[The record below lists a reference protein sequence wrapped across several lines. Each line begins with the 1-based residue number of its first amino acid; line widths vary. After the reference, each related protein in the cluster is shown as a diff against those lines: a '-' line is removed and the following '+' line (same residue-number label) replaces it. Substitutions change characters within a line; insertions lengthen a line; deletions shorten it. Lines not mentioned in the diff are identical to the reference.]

1 MSEKM
6 AKPRWPLRAILI
18 LLLGM
23 ALGVLVDRVYLAGVV
38 PAAVVP
44 ASAVGDFKLMALAWN
59 IIHAHYVDRSA
70 IQPKRMTYAAISGM
84 VDSLGDTGHSTFLTP
99 REVKLAR
106 ASIDGRFAG
115 IGAEVQMK
123 DGYVVI
129 VAPIDGTPAQR
140 AHLRP
145 GERIIEVDGKS
156 VEGESLITVVEKIR
170 GPAGTKVTLTLQDPA
185 TGKLRTVTLV
195 RAEIPV
201 DSVSWHMIPGAP
213 VADIRIA
220 RFSEGTATELYK
232 ALEAAQRA
240 GARGIVLD
248 LRNDPGGLLDQ
259 AIDVASL
266 FIPKGNVLLERNAA
280 GQVKPVPVR
289 RDVPKFH
296 LPMAVLINGGTASAA
311 EIVSG
316 ALRDDLRVPLIG
328 ERTFGTGT
336 VLEPF
341 PLPGG
346 GELLLGVREWLTPDG
361 HTIWHKGIAPTEK
374 VDLPAGATLV
384 RPPAL
389 RTMTPAQLAASHDTQ
404 LLAALKAVERQ
415 LARPAP
421 ARKNGVS
428 AQQKR
433 VQCAT
438 LARKNAANPST

>member
-1 MSEKM
+1 MM
-6 AKPRWPLRAILI
+6 AENKAQRRRPVRAIFI

-23 ALGVLVDRVYLAGVV
+23 ALGIVVDRVYLAGII
-38 PAAVVP
+38 PTAVVP
-44 ASAVGDFKLMALAWN
+44 ASAVSDFKLMALAWN
-59 IIHAHYVDRSA
+59 TIQAYYVDRAA
-70 IQPKRMTYAAISGM
+70 IQPKRMTYAAIAGM

-99 REVKLAR
+99 QEVKMAT
-106 ASIDGRFAG
+106 ASIDGHFAG

-123 DGYVVI
+123 EGYVVI

-156 VEGESLITVVEKIR
+156 VEGEPLITVVEKIR
-170 GPAGTKVTLTLQDPA
+170 GPAGTKVTLTLQNPV

-201 DSVSWHMIPGAP
+201 ESVSWHMIPGTQ

-232 ALEAAQRA
+232 ALRQAEQA

-280 GQVKPVPVR
+280 GKITAVPVR
-289 RDVPKFH
+289 ADVPKFR
-296 LPMAVLINGGTASAA
+296 LPMAILINGGTASAA
-311 EIVSG
+311 EIVAG
-316 ALRDDLRVPLIG
+316 ALHDDVDAPLIG
-328 ERTFGTGT
+328 RRTFGTGT
-336 VLEPF
+336 VLRPF
-341 PLPGG
+341 RLPGG

-374 VDLPAGATLV
+374 VVLPADAILL
-384 RPPAL
+384 RPDAL
-389 RTMTPAQLAASHDTQ
+389 QGMTPAKLRASHDTQ
-404 LLAALKAVERQ
+404 LLAALRAV
-415 LARPAP
+415 
-421 ARKNGVS
+421 
-428 AQQKR
+428 QQEM
-433 VQCAT
+433 AHE
-438 LARKNAANPST
+438 AAKKSPSMTH